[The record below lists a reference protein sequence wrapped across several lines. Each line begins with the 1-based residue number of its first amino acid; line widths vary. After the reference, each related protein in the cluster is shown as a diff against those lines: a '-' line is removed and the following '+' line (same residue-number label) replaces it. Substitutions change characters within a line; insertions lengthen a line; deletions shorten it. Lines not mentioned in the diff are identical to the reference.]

1 MGACTR
7 ERARLRTPCWAYWPL
22 APLLAW
28 QGQQVRQRTPKLP
41 EPAGE
46 REGEAGEGTPLSLLI
61 VGDSSA
67 AGVGVASQADAL
79 SGQLLAALAPGFRVR
94 WQLRA
99 QSGLTSD
106 EMLAWLAAEPP
117 ARCDVAVSVLG
128 VNDVTSQQPLAR
140 FVEMQRALVERL
152 QGLGARRVL
161 LCALPPMQCFPALPA
176 PLAGYLGARARRYDA
191 ALAAL
196 CAATPGCR
204 RVGFTGR
211 AEPGWVASDGF
222 HPGAACYRAW
232 GGALARSI
240 IDAWPQAQGTGTR
253 RS

>member
-1 MGACTR
+1 M
-7 ERARLRTPCWAYWPL
+7 RAPGWAYWPL

-28 QGQQVRQRTPKLP
+28 QGKQVRQRTPKLA
-41 EPAGE
+41 EPDGA

-79 SGQLLAALAPGFRVR
+79 SGCLVAALAPGLRVR

-99 QSGLTSD
+99 KSGLTSE
-106 EMLAWLAAEPP
+106 EMLAWLAVDPP
-117 ARCDVAVSVLG
+117 ARCEVAVSVLG
-128 VNDVTSQQPLAR
+128 VNDVISQQPLAR
-140 FVEMQRALVERL
+140 FVQAQRALVARL
-152 QGLGARRVL
+152 QGLGARQVL
-161 LCALPPMQCFPALPA
+161 LCALPPMQYFPALPA

-191 ALAAL
+191 ALEAL
-196 CAATPGCR
+196 CAHLSDCR

-211 AEPGWVASDGF
+211 LGPGWVASDGF
-222 HPGAACYRAW
+222 HPGAECYRAW
-232 GGALARSI
+232 GGVLARSI
-240 IDAWPQAQGTGTR
+240 TDAWPQAPDTGTR